1 MYISFD
7 NVKNNKIISSIKH
20 SINSVKIFIVDK
32 NEDKKEIKKSKII
45 VCSDNI
51 DDIAYYLN
59 LGKIVIAYNA
69 NKKNDNVISKNG
81 KLYTYKNS
89 EDLIDILLQ
98 LKYPKKK
105 FKKIKI
111 VVMLFCLLCWLFAI
125 YYRVGINCDNLDK
138 KEKENINTKKID
150 LKKENIVFFGD
161 SITDYYD
168 LEKFYD
174 DYPVINSGT
183 AGYQTKDLLD
193 KIDEQV
199 IIYNPTRVFIL
210 IGTNDIAFTDL
221 SDKEIA
227 DNIIEIA
234 NKIKDKRKFTKIYI
248 EAIYPVSK
256 EDNEIVQEQMVGNRD
271 NERIKNINKM
281 VKEMCIK
288 EKFTFVDTYK
298 LLINDNDNID
308 EKYTAEGLHL
318 SDEGYKLVTKELK
331 KYINE

>member
-308 EKYTAEGLHL
+308 EKYTADGLHL

>member
-7 NVKNNKIISSIKH
+7 NVKNDKIISSIKH

-45 VCSDNI
+45 VCDNNL

-98 LKYPKKK
+98 LKYSKKN
-105 FKKIKI
+105 FRKIKI
-111 VVMLFCLLCWLFAI
+111 VVLLLCLLCCLFA
-125 YYRVGINCDNLDK
+125 YYLIIINYNKPDK
-138 KEKENINTKKID
+138 KENEKIVNVKKIN

-174 DYPVINSGT
+174 NYPVINSGT

-221 SDKEIA
+221 SDQEIA

-234 NKIKDKRKFTKIYI
+234 NKIKDKRKFAKIYI
-248 EAIYPVSK
+248 EAIYPISK

-288 EKFTFVDTYK
+288 EKFTFIDTYK
-298 LLINDNDNID
+298 LLVNDNDNID
-308 EKYTAEGLHL
+308 KKYTADGLHL